1 MPKLEFA
8 ASAIPSFG
16 DSPAVVLVTG
26 DVAFFVEESA
36 AQVLEKLSHG
46 GAEVLRFDDDAPADA
61 IADALLNRSLF
72 SPRRVVQ
79 TDVGRILGTE
89 TPGRLLAA
97 ALAAWGKGS
106 AASRREAFRHVRA
119 MLAALDLPAGSD
131 AQETADAAAK
141 KVRRKDDAAALAEI
155 LRELP
160 EEKGGSASLPSAI
173 RLLLERGND
182 GTVALLTA
190 TAPPAGVGL
199 AAEIARSGLV
209 LEVSVGKEAGD
220 ALGRLAR
227 ARAKDRDTTIE
238 PDAVQR
244 LLVQTDRDPQMFAA
258 ELDKLLEMAGAGGRV
273 TAADVRQH
281 VEDAASED
289 VYPFFDAIGRRD
301 AADALGRLTRLFSD
315 RPIRAGDR
323 PVDADAYW
331 PVIFLGM
338 VATEVR
344 RMLTIRAALGD
355 RFDAGMSYPAFQA
368 RVLPRLAEPVAPFG
382 RSPFANAQGQISGYL
397 WYKAA
402 QRASRFTVAEL
413 ARALARAA
421 QVDVLLKTSSP
432 PLETLTVWVAELV
445 SKRGAGQD

>member
-1 MPKLEFA
+1 MPKLEFS
-8 ASAIPSFG
+8 ASAIPSFA
-16 DSPAVVLVTG
+16 DSPSVILVTG
-26 DVAFFVEESA
+26 DVAFFVEEAA
-36 AQVLEKLSHG
+36 AQVLERLSLG
-46 GAEVLRFDDDAPADA
+46 DAEVIRFDDDAPADA
-61 IADALLNRSLF
+61 IAEALLNRSLF

-79 TDVGRILGTE
+79 ADIGRVLGTE
-89 TPGRLLAA
+89 TPGKLLTA
-97 ALAAWGKGS
+97 ALSAWAKGS
-106 AASRREAFRHVRA
+106 PAGRREAFRHVRA
-119 MLAALDLPAGSD
+119 LLTALDLAPGPD
-131 AQETADAAAK
+131 ALETAEAAAK
-141 KVRRKDDAAALAEI
+141 KIRRKEDAPALAEV

-160 EEKGGSASLPSAI
+160 EEKGGSAALQTAV
-173 RLLLERGND
+173 RLLLERGNE

-199 AAEIARSGLV
+199 ATEIAKQGV
-209 LEVSVGKEAGD
+209 LFEASVGKDAGD
-220 ALGRLAR
+220 ALLRLAR
-227 ARAKDRDTTIE
+227 SRAKDREVAVD

-244 LLVQTDRDPQMFAA
+244 LLVQTDRDPAMFAA
-258 ELDKLLEMAGAGGRV
+258 ELDKLLDMAGAGGRIS
-273 TAADVRQH
+273 AADVRKN

-301 AADALGRLTRLFSD
+301 AADALARLTRLFSD

-331 PVIFLGM
+331 PVVFLGM

-368 RVLPRLAEPVAPFG
+368 RILPRLAEPVAPFG

-397 WYKAA
+397 WFKAA

-421 QVDVLLKTSSP
+421 AADVALKTSAP
-432 PLETLTVWVAELV
+432 PIETLTVWVAELV
-445 SKRGAGQD
+445 ASRR

>member
-1 MPKLEFA
+1 MPKLEFS

-16 DSPAVVLVTG
+16 DAPSVILVTG
-26 DVAFFVEESA
+26 DVAFFVEEAA
-36 AQVLEKLSHG
+36 AQVLERLSDG
-46 GAEVLRFDDDAPADA
+46 DAEVIRFDDDAPADA
-61 IADALLNRSLF
+61 IAEALLNRSLF

-79 TDVGRILGTE
+79 ADIGRVLGTE
-89 TPGRLLAA
+89 TPGKLLTA
-97 ALAAWGKGS
+97 ALSAWAKGS
-106 AASRREAFRHVRA
+106 PAGRREAFRHVRA
-119 MLAALDLPAGSD
+119 LLTALDLAPGPD
-131 AQETADAAAK
+131 PLETAEAAAK
-141 KVRRKDDAAALAEI
+141 KIRRKEDAAALAEV

-160 EEKGGSASLPSAI
+160 EEKGGSAALQTAV
-173 RLLLERGND
+173 RLLLERGNE

-199 AAEIARSGLV
+199 ATEIAKQGLAF
-209 LEVSVGKEAGD
+209 EASVGKDAGD
-220 ALGRLAR
+220 ALVRLAR
-227 ARAKDRDTTIE
+227 SRAKDREVAVD

-258 ELDKLLEMAGAGGRV
+258 ELDKLLDMAGAGGRV
-273 TAADVRQH
+273 SAADVRLN

-301 AADALGRLTRLFSD
+301 AADALARLTRLFSD

-331 PVIFLGM
+331 PVVFLGM

-397 WYKAA
+397 WFKAA

-421 QVDVLLKTSSP
+421 EADVALKTSAP
-432 PLETLTVWVAELV
+432 AIETLTVWVAELV
-445 SKRGAGQD
+445 ASRRDR